1 VNDADEIAREPALGS
16 YADRLHRVIDAGV
29 ALNAELSLDD
39 LLGRIIRS
47 AADLTGA
54 RYVALGVIDPR
65 GQDLERFVTHGV
77 DEETRRTIG
86 ELPRGRGILGA
97 LIREA
102 RPLRLHDLHDDPRSV
117 GFPPGHP
124 PMGTFLGV
132 PIFLRGVAYGNL
144 YLAEKDGGM
153 DFTPEDQELIE
164 LLAGQAAV
172 AIENARLFESSQRWA
187 RHLESLSQVTQALAS
202 ELEPKQLLGL
212 VCERVLELVDGRFVY
227 IAVRQS
233 DGMLEIAA
241 AAGDGASRAVGRRLD
256 GTNSKSAAV
265 IRRGRG
271 ERVDSMVDDLEADR
285 SLAREWGV
293 RAAIFVPLVVG
304 GEALGALAVNDRA
317 GVDARFSEG
326 DYRLVQEF
334 ADRAAVAIDL
344 SRRAERE
351 TVSHIMA
358 AQELE
363 RARIARELHDETG
376 QALTAILLGLEPLAR
391 SDEQAADD
399 LRELVK
405 GALVNVRRVMVDL
418 RPPALDDFGLVPALE
433 RFGADL
439 AERTELSVEVVAGPP
454 ARRLAPDVETTLY
467 RITQEA
473 VANAITHGRAGAIR
487 IVLEQAPGAVTLTIS
502 DDGRGFDPSQVSS
515 DRFGLRGMRERAA
528 LVGGELD
535 IRSAAGQG
543 ARVTAWAPVAEP

>member
-187 RHLESLSQVTQALAS
+187 RHLESLSQVTQAL
-202 ELEPKQLLGL
+202 
-212 VCERVLELVDGRFVY
+212 
-227 IAVRQS
+227 
-233 DGMLEIAA
+233 
-241 AAGDGASRAVGRRLD
+241 
-256 GTNSKSAAV
+256 
-265 IRRGRG
+265 
-271 ERVDSMVDDLEADR
+271 
-285 SLAREWGV
+285 
-293 RAAIFVPLVVG
+293 
-304 GEALGALAVNDRA
+304 
-317 GVDARFSEG
+317 
-326 DYRLVQEF
+326 
-334 ADRAAVAIDL
+334 
-344 SRRAERE
+344 
-351 TVSHIMA
+351 
-358 AQELE
+358 
-363 RARIARELHDETG
+363 
-376 QALTAILLGLEPLAR
+376 TAILLGLEPLAR